1 MIVVVDAK
9 TSGHFRCLS
18 ENISPSCE
26 NAEVYFLLVALSSEN
41 VAFVHNFWMTSHSYK
56 EHFK

>member
-26 NAEVYFLLVALSSEN
+26 NAEVYFLFVALSLED
-41 VAFVHNFWMTSHSYK
+41 VAFVHK
-56 EHFK
+56 